1 MIELKKLEKTPEQ
14 EQNNLYRWAKLI
26 AAEGWEDVREAAAGD
41 PYMEEVEKIMIKM
54 SQDEKERYLYLRE
67 SMAYTDQ
74 VSRLATARSQ
84 GLQEGMQLGRA
95 EGMRLGQEEGI
106 RNLIESL
113 QEVNIPLKDIVHKV
127 MEKYQLPQA
136 DAELAVDQYLK

>member
-54 SQDEKERYLYLRE
+54 SQDERERYLYLRE
-67 SMAYTDQ
+67 SMAYTDE

-84 GLQEGMQLGRA
+84 GLQ

-113 QEVNIPLKDIVHKV
+113 HEVNIPLKDIVHKV